1 MSKENIL
8 QKELDLALEKFKQA
22 KYVEAFEDFKL
33 LSKSFNHF
41 LVYWYLGHTAYRLNE
56 YKLAIRY
63 ILKSIDLKSKDAIN
77 LNFLGE
83 LYRQINKNE
92 EAIDAFN
99 EALIIEP
106 NNKSAIVN
114 IASLY
119 SDLGNFDKSLTYL
132 KNLLLIEPLNYY
144 AIYEIAKLDKTCLT
158 NELKEKTQELI
169 NDNKLNNE
177 NLIYANLILA
187 EFENKSSKFELE
199 INALIKA
206 HSIFLSLKKKAAEEE
221 YNYFNN
227 LLPKFVAKIKD
238 MEFVSNIQTTPIFIM
253 GLPRSGTTLVENII
267 NLGSESIISGEET
280 GVMGKVFFR
289 NQIIKEYSSQ
299 DLLTD
304 FKFQS
309 KDLNFI
315 KGKIVDQY
323 NEIGINVFEDRFTD
337 KSLESLLYIDLLHKI
352 FPNAKFIYCS
362 RDRSANIIG
371 VLKVFLPN
379 LLWTHSIEKI
389 LNIFKIYQNKLE
401 EILLEKKI
409 QIKVI
414 ELEKLSNN
422 PEPVT
427 KELFNFLELN
437 WSDKCLQI
445 AENKNKII
453 KTVSNKQVRDS
464 IKKHDLS
471 YLANYDFF
479 LKKYNL

>member
-1 MSKENIL
+1 
-8 QKELDLALEKFKQA
+8 
-22 KYVEAFEDFKL
+22 
-33 LSKSFNHF
+33 
-41 LVYWYLGHTAYRLNE
+41 
-56 YKLAIRY
+56 
-63 ILKSIDLKSKDAIN
+63 
-77 LNFLGE
+77 
-83 LYRQINKNE
+83 
-92 EAIDAFN
+92 
-99 EALIIEP
+99 
-106 NNKSAIVN
+106 
-114 IASLY
+114 
-119 SDLGNFDKSLTYL
+119 
-132 KNLLLIEPLNYY
+132 
-144 AIYEIAKLDKTCLT
+144 
-158 NELKEKTQELI
+158 
-169 NDNKLNNE
+169 
-177 NLIYANLILA
+177 
-187 EFENKSSKFELE
+187 
-199 INALIKA
+199 
-206 HSIFLSLKKKAAEEE
+206 
-221 YNYFNN
+221 
-227 LLPKFVAKIKD
+227 LPKFVAKIKD
-238 MEFVSNIQTTPIFIM
+238 IEFVSNIQTTPIFIM

-299 DLLTD
+299 DLVTD

-309 KDLNFI
+309 KGLNFL